1 MKNKTRNNGSVILIV
16 IFAVAMLSTIVA
28 GILQLNTEELQ
39 VMQNQVYATQAW
51 CVAEAGLSDAYYE
64 LRSDSSWNTGFT
76 NKSFNDGS
84 YSVTVT
90 GTTPSLTVESTGIS
104 QQGYVARLSAD
115 LTLSASSPYTIRVD
129 KLRVNE

>member
-84 YSVTVT
+84 YTVTVT
-90 GTTPSLTVESTGIS
+90 GTTPSLTVESTGTS

>member
-84 YSVTVT
+84 YTVTVT
-90 GTTPSLTVESTGIS
+90 GTTPSLTVESTGTS

-115 LTLSASSPYTIRVD
+115 LTLSASGPYTIRVD
-129 KLRVNE
+129 KMRVNE